1 MSEFANSK
9 TMAEQKQ
16 FLPIFS
22 VRDELMQVVR
32 EDQVIVVV
40 GETGSGKTTQLV
52 TL

>member
-1 MSEFANSK
+1 MSEFAKSK
-9 TMAEQKQ
+9 TMAEQRQ
-16 FLPIFS
+16 FLLIFS

-40 GETGSGKTTQLV
+40 RETGSGKTAQLI